1 MSDSSEGFVP
11 ACALTRRGFVG
22 ASAAGL
28 LVMGCAGANKM
39 KTAPSKQEG
48 DIVEVEIDKVAEL
61 GTPGGMVAVE
71 PKGMKPVLVMRLENQ
86 QFRAMSM
93 KCTHIGCTVRWDNE
107 EQLLR
112 CPCHGSRFKDDGS
125 VTKGP
130 AKRALAQYPTQLLG
144 TKLQINVAGG

>member
-1 MSDSSEGFVP
+1 MSDSEGFVP
-11 ACALTRRGFVG
+11 LCALSRRGFVS

-28 LVMGCAGANKM
+28 LVMGCAGGKKM
-39 KTAPSKQEG
+39 KTVPSKQEG

-61 GTPGGMVAVE
+61 GTPGGMIAVE

-93 KCTHIGCTVRWDNE
+93 KCTHLGCTVRWDNE

-125 VTKGP
+125 VAKGP